1 MKKTIFKLSEAIIKI
16 YTVLCGLTV
25 ISILFF
31 MICMLLNKWS
41 EFPLKIMF
49 EIFSPRILGGKRG
62 GIAEFVSTVVMFYKV
77 YTVKNSG
84 DKRTYNK
91 ALMLA
96 VLGLVESIVIFFGLP
111 DMRYF

>member
-1 MKKTIFKLSEAIIKI
+1 MRKTIFKLSEAVIKI
-16 YTVLCGLTV
+16 YTVLC
-25 ISILFF
+25 ILAVVSAVLYFWNRPYFDMFF
-31 MICMLLNKWS
+31 EIMLK
-41 EFPLKIMF
+41 
-49 EIFSPRILGGKRG
+49 IFSPRILGGKRG
-62 GIAEFVSTVVMFYKV
+62 GAIEFIADIIMFYKI
-77 YTVKNSG
+77 YTIKNSE

>member
-1 MKKTIFKLSEAIIKI
+1 MRKTIFKLSEAVIKI
-16 YTVLCGLTV
+16 YTVLC
-25 ISILFF
+25 ILAVVSAVLSFWNIPYFDMFF
-31 MICMLLNKWS
+31 EIMLK
-41 EFPLKIMF
+41 
-49 EIFSPRILGGKRG
+49 IFSPHILGGKRG
-62 GIAEFVSTVVMFYKV
+62 GAIEFIADIIMFYKI
-77 YTVKNSG
+77 YTIKNSE

>member
-1 MKKTIFKLSEAIIKI
+1 M
-16 YTVLCGLTV
+16 
-25 ISILFF
+25 FF
-31 MICMLLNKWS
+31 EIML
-41 EFPLKIMF
+41 
-49 EIFSPRILGGKRG
+49 EIFSPHILGGKRG
-62 GIAEFVSTVVMFYKV
+62 GAIEFIADIIMFYKI
-77 YTVKNSG
+77 YTIKNSE